1 MVTMIAALVWYL
13 IGRGL
18 SPLRRFAQEVAQR
31 SPGALQSVTTRG
43 LPAEITPVAAAL
55 NHLLGRLE
63 RALAAQQTFVA
74 DAAHELLTPLTAV
87 QVHLQVLERAQ
98 TQKRR
103 DAAREDLR
111 HGLDRCIRL
120 ARQLLTLARQSP
132 DAPHVPFQ
140 VVDLAA
146 VAAEAVAE
154 AQATALMQLS
164 DVGIAAGEMAPVCSD
179 ADGLRI
185 MVRNL
190 LDNAIKYTPRGGR
203 IDLVTGM
210 ADGVAQLT
218 VSDNGPGIPATDR
231 RRVFDR
237 FFRRSGSDVD
247 GSGLGLAIVRE
258 IAKRH
263 GAHVELTSP
272 GKLGGLDVEVRFVAM
287 TAIESPAATAAVHAT
302 GAIAGP

>member
-1 MVTMIAALVWYL
+1 
-13 IGRGL
+13 
-18 SPLRRFAQEVAQR
+18 
-31 SPGALQSVTTRG
+31 
-43 LPAEITPVAAAL
+43 
-55 NHLLGRLE
+55 
-63 RALAAQQTFVA
+63 
-74 DAAHELLTPLTAV
+74 
-87 QVHLQVLERAQ
+87 
-98 TQKRR
+98 
-103 DAAREDLR
+103 
-111 HGLDRCIRL
+111 
-120 ARQLLTLARQSP
+120 
-132 DAPHVPFQ
+132 

-231 RRVFDR
+231 RRV
-237 FFRRSGSDVD
+237 
-247 GSGLGLAIVRE
+247 
-258 IAKRH
+258 
-263 GAHVELTSP
+263 LT
-272 GKLGGLDVEVRFVAM
+272 DFFVA
-287 TAIESPAATAAVHAT
+287 AARM
-302 GAIAGP
+302 